1 MAKHKYIETPDKMLD
16 LFEAYVEETKR
27 TPRIIEKAT
36 NKGIQQ
42 EKHYPPLT
50 MAGFEVYCYNEV
62 GTIEQYFSNRDAAY
76 SEYVGICSHIKK
88 VIRRDQIEGG
98 MVGQY
103 NPSIT
108 QRLNSLTEKQDI
120 TSDGNSL
127 SNINVTYVDGDKSD
141 EGTT

>member
-1 MAKHKYIETPDKMLD
+1 MGKHKYIETPDKMLE
-16 LFEAYVEETKR
+16 LFEAYVKHTKS

-50 MAGFEVYCYNEV
+50 MAGFEVYCF
-62 GTIEQYFSNRDAAY
+62 EQGSDCHNYFDNAENRYA
-76 SEYVGICSHIKK
+76 EYKTICSRIKK

-108 QRLNSLTEKQDI
+108 QRLNSLTEKTDV
-120 TSDGNSL
+120 TSGGDAVS
-127 SNINVTYVDGDKSD
+127 SISVIYVDGNKDTSD
-141 EGTT
+141 

>member
-1 MAKHKYIETPDKMLD
+1 VPKHKYIETPDKLLD
-16 LFEAYVEETKR
+16 LFEDYVEKTKS

-50 MAGFEVYCYNEV
+50 MAGFEVYCFEQGSDCHNYFDNHGERYNEYK
-62 GTIEQYFSNRDAAY
+62 T
-76 SEYVGICSHIKK
+76 ICSHIKK

-120 TSDGNSL
+120 TSDGDSI
-127 SNINVTYVDGDKSD
+127 SNITVRYVDGDNSD
-141 EGTT
+141 QST